1 MAYEHKEIIILKEDC
16 FTMEFTDLI
25 YESLQQE
32 DIEDYILNFFDKM
45 EEDSFPV
52 NLCDY
57 DIEMNDKTLILKNK
71 NTGSF
76 TFIDLTKIIMIEFVK
91 K

>member
-1 MAYEHKEIIILKEDC
+1 
-16 FTMEFTDLI
+16 MEFTDLI
-25 YESLQQE
+25 YEALQQE
-32 DIEDYILNFFDKM
+32 DIEDYLLNFFDKM
-45 EEDSFPV
+45 EADSLPV

-76 TFIDLTKIIMIEFVK
+76 NLIDLTKIIMIEFVK
-91 K
+91 M